1 MNLHPLS
8 HRTSSHVLP
17 LLSLAFALGACA
29 PLQQAPL
36 VYTSGVT
43 VGLKVGVSPAQ
54 ADAFETVIGFK
65 MLDAAYVP
73 VAVSKPDI
81 DGPESSKA
89 KVHEI
94 YGQFGEEITPEA
106 VRQLNAGELEA
117 VKVYLGTSADF
128 SRKKDLMEQANS
140 DYNTA
145 KASLAKSVKAD
156 DDARTKVES
165 ARKVISGLK
174 DLKISA
180 CNLADPTLALS
191 GNDWSKSRIS
201 KVKEAVDTCSE
212 TLRQSAAD
220 GNVDVLKSV
229 QDILK
234 TAQDIL
240 ANADTQ
246 LVTPVT
252 PSTATVTLKEL
263 EAKAKS
269 EAKVADANFRRA
281 KGDLEGKEKA
291 AMEALQKL
299 ANIRKR
305 DALSVYGSFN
315 GSLDQSV
322 ANKGPTIGS
331 KLGKVF
337 STGVAAQNLTEAAK
351 ISATSEAFS
360 QCVVNVKDLA
370 GVMKEEKD
378 KQEFIKQAIEHCSNG
393 AKK

>member
-1 MNLHPLS
+1 ML
-8 HRTSSHVLP
+8 VL
-17 LLSLAFALGACA
+17 AACA

-43 VGLKVGVSPAQ
+43 VGLKVGVSPTQ

-73 VAVSKPDI
+73 VAVSKPDANGEVKTS
-81 DGPESSKA
+81 DTHSG

-106 VRQLNAGELEA
+106 VRQLNAGEMEA
-117 VKVYLGTSADF
+117 VKSYLGALKNTTDGQRGQDDATRSHNIAVEAGEAAKKRVDEARSAIVGLRSVGMSGCNF
-128 SRKKDLMEQANS
+128 ATPELGLG
-140 DYNTA
+140 
-145 KASLAKSVKAD
+145 ASGAVDWLKVDQNKVNDAVKACNPLPAANASVAD
-156 DDARTKVES
+156 TEGVTN
-165 ARKVISGLK
+165 ARKLLEKGAQALERY
-174 DLKISA
+174 A
-180 CNLADPTLALS
+180 ALS
-191 GNDWSKSRIS
+191 DALNAAQT
-201 KVKEAVDTCSE
+201 KEGE
-212 TLRQSAAD
+212 T
-220 GNVDVLKSV
+220 K
-229 QDILK
+229 
-234 TAQDIL
+234 
-240 ANADTQ
+240 Q
-246 LVTPVT
+246 LLV
-252 PSTATVTLKEL
+252 
-263 EAKAKS
+263 EAKYKLNIAQ
-269 EAKVADANFRRA
+269 ADLDA
-281 KGDLEGKEKA
+281 KEKS

-360 QCVVNVKDLA
+360 QCVANLKDLA
-370 GVMKEEKD
+370 GVLAED
-378 KQEFIKQAIEHCSNG
+378 KREGFIKQAIENCGNG
-393 AKK
+393 VKNTTADKKNA